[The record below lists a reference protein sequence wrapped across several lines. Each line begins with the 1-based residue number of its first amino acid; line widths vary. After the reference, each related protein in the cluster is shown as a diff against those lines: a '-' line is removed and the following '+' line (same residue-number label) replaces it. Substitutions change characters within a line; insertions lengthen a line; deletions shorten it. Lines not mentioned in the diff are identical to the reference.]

1 MASPNEDAPKIIVD
15 DDWKNQAQAEKQKL
29 SDEVAEKQAQ
39 AEQARQLPPADFTTL
54 LNSLAMQTVMALQGM
69 EDPNTK
75 QRLIDLQLAKF
86 HIDLLGV
93 LDEKTKGNLNEE
105 EATLMERSLAEL
117 RMNFVHISENAKQMS
132 PEEMQSLQQQPPA
145 GDDAPA

>member
-1 MASPNEDAPKIIVD
+1 MMQTTELLGCSYPVI
-15 DDWKNQAQAEKQKL
+15 L
-29 SDEVAEKQAQ
+29 GGAQ
-39 AEQARQLPPADFTTL
+39 AEQARQLPPADFNTL

-117 RMNFVHISENAKQMS
+117 RLFERSGGTAT
-132 PEEMQSLQQQPPA
+132 PEMVDRFGGRELES
-145 GDDAPA
+145 GR